1 VLSDASE
8 HSSVGPKSKRDRAK
22 AAARRLAD
30 SRRAQPLLVWLSF
43 LEATLVPIPLEAV
56 LVPFMLLRREMVWRI
71 AALALLGFIVASVLG
86 YALGAIAFDTAGI
99 WLIETAGWEDGL
111 DRAQTLF
118 DRYGFWALVL
128 IGVTPVPAQLAMLLG
143 GAFHYPLPWF
153 VAAMGLSRAIR
164 YFGLAALVVWLG
176 PQVAKTLERLQSM
189 PAGRRHATK
198 AAIGLAVGLLIVLM
212 VFILSR

>member
-1 VLSDASE
+1 MSE
-8 HSSVGPKSKRDRAK
+8 ADDRGSQGPRRKRDRAK
-22 AAARRLAD
+22 AIAKRLAD

-56 LVPFMLLRREMVWRI
+56 LVPYMLLRREMVWRI
-71 AALALLGFIVASVLG
+71 AALALAGFLVASVLG
-86 YALGAIAFDTAGI
+86 YALGALAFDTAGI
-99 WLIETAGWEDGL
+99 WLIEAAGWQEGL

-128 IGVTPVPAQLAMLLG
+128 IGVMPVPSQIAMLLG

-176 PQVAKTLERLQSM
+176 PKTARALEHLQAM
-189 PAGRRHATK
+189 PAGRRHAIK
-198 AAIGLAVGLLIVLM
+198 AAIGLAAGLLVVL
-212 VFILSR
+212 VSFALSR

>member
-1 VLSDASE
+1 MSE
-8 HSSVGPKSKRDRAK
+8 AQDQSSCGPRPKRDRAK
-22 AAARRLAD
+22 AVARRLAE

-56 LVPFMLLRREMVWRI
+56 LVPYMLLRREMVWRI
-71 AALALLGFIVASVLG
+71 AALALAGFLIAALLG
-86 YALGAIAFDTAGI
+86 YTLGALAFDTAGM
-99 WLIETAGWEDGL
+99 WLIETAGWQDGL
-111 DRAQTLF
+111 RRAQTLF

-128 IGVTPVPAQLAMLLG
+128 IGVLPVPSQIAMLLG

-176 PQVAKTLERLQSM
+176 PQVAKTLERLQAM
-189 PAGRRHATK
+189 PAGRRHAIK
-198 AAIGLAVGLLIVLM
+198 AGVGLAVGLLIVLM
-212 VFILSR
+212 LFVSSR

>member
-1 VLSDASE
+1 MSE
-8 HSSVGPKSKRDRAK
+8 ADDRGSQGPRRKRDRAK
-22 AAARRLAD
+22 ATAKRLAE

-56 LVPFMLLRREMVWRI
+56 LVPYMLLRREMVWRI
-71 AALALLGFIVASVLG
+71 AALALAGFLAASVLG
-86 YALGAIAFDTAGI
+86 YALGALAFDTAGI
-99 WLIETAGWEDGL
+99 WLIEAAGWQDGL
-111 DRAQTLF
+111 DQAQSLF

-128 IGVTPVPAQLAMLLG
+128 IGVMPVPSQLAMLLG

-176 PQVAKTLERLQSM
+176 P
-189 PAGRRHATK
+189 K
-198 AAIGLAVGLLIVLM
+198 AARALEQLQAMPQTRRRAWQAAGGLAVTLVVVVL
-212 VFILSR
+212 VLALGR